1 MKITVGYLATPSGDD
16 GVALA
21 TALARALDASID
33 IVLVMAVDEPV
44 MEGSGPYRKVLAAKA
59 EGWVADA
66 AAQVPSGIEVTT
78 HVLSHESFAR
88 ALIDFAVQ
96 TDADMIVVG
105 GAGDGLLNRHSVGS
119 VAGQLLHASEVPL
132 ALAPRGYRLSNAPI
146 TDLTVAVPT
155 RASAPNPLPFA
166 ITIASAAHVP
176 VRLVS
181 LVSLEPTGAPSD
193 ETSLDTRRRQV
204 AAAQDN
210 LDHAVRTLPDI
221 DGLESIVADG
231 STLAE
236 AMGNLDW
243 KPGDVLFLGSS
254 RLATPKRVFLG
265 SSAAKILRAAPVPV
279 IVVPHE

>member
-21 TALARALDASID
+21 IALARALDASID

-44 MEGSGPYRKVLAAKA
+44 MEGSGPYRKVLEAKA
-59 EGWVADA
+59 KGWVDDA
-66 AAQVPSGIEVTT
+66 AAQVPSGIAVTT

-96 TDADMIVVG
+96 TGADMIVVG
-105 GAGDGLLNRHSVGS
+105 GAGDGLLNRHSIGS

-132 ALAPRGYRLSNAPI
+132 ALAPRGYRLSDAPI

-155 RASAPNPLPFA
+155 RASASNPLPFA
-166 ITIASAAHVP
+166 ITLASAAHVP

-193 ETSLDTRRRQV
+193 ESSLDTRRRQV
-204 AAAQDN
+204 AAAQEN
-210 LDHAVRTLPDI
+210 LEHAARTLPDI
-221 DGLESIVADG
+221 DGLQSVVADG
-231 STLAE
+231 SSLDE

-254 RLATPKRVFLG
+254 GLASPKRVFLG
-265 SSAAKILRAAPVPV
+265 SSATKILRAAPVPV
-279 IVVPHE
+279 VVVPHE

>member
-21 TALARALDASID
+21 IALARALDASID

-44 MEGSGPYRKVLAAKA
+44 MEGSGPYRKVLEAKA
-59 EGWVADA
+59 KGWLDDA
-66 AAQVPSGIEVTT
+66 AAQVPSGIAVTT

-96 TDADMIVVG
+96 TGADMIVVG
-105 GAGDGLLNRHSVGS
+105 GAGDGLLNRHSIGS

-132 ALAPRGYRLSNAPI
+132 ALAPRGYRLSDAPI

-155 RASAPNPLPFA
+155 RASASNPLPFA
-166 ITIASAAHVP
+166 ITLASAAHVP

-193 ETSLDTRRRQV
+193 ESSLDTRRRQV
-204 AAAQDN
+204 AAAQEN
-210 LDHAVRTLPDI
+210 LEHAARTLPDI
-221 DGLESIVADG
+221 DGLQSVVADG
-231 STLAE
+231 SSLDE

-254 RLATPKRVFLG
+254 GLASPKRVFLG
-265 SSAAKILRAAPVPV
+265 SSATKILRAAPVPV
-279 IVVPHE
+279 VVVPHE

>member
-21 TALARALDASID
+21 IALARALDASID
-33 IVLVMAVDEPV
+33 IVLVVSVDEPV
-44 MEGSGPYRKVLAAKA
+44 MEGSGPYRKVLEAKA
-59 EGWVADA
+59 KGWVDDA
-66 AAQVPSGIEVTT
+66 AAQVPSDIAVTT

-105 GAGDGLLNRHSVGS
+105 GAGDGLLNRHSIGS

-132 ALAPRGYRLSNAPI
+132 ALAPRGYRLSDAPI

-166 ITIASAAHVP
+166 IALASAAHVP

-204 AAAQDN
+204 AAAQEN
-210 LDHAVRTLPDI
+210 LEHAARTLPDI
-221 DGLESIVADG
+221 DGLQSIVADG
-231 STLAE
+231 SSLDE

-254 RLATPKRVFLG
+254 GLASPKRVFLG

-279 IVVPHE
+279 VVVPHE

>member
-21 TALARALDASID
+21 VALARTLDASID

-44 MEGSGPYRKVLAAKA
+44 MEGSGPYRRVLEAKA
-59 EGWVADA
+59 QGWVDDA
-66 AAQVPSGIEVTT
+66 AAQVPSGITVTT
-78 HVLSHESFAR
+78 HVLSNESFAR
-88 ALIDFAVQ
+88 ALIDFARQ
-96 TDADMIVVG
+96 ADADLIVVG
-105 GAGDGLLNRHSVGS
+105 GAGDGLLNRHSIGS

-132 ALAPRGYRLSNAPI
+132 ALAPRGYRLSLAPI

-155 RASAPNPLPFA
+155 RASASNPLPFA
-166 ITIASAAHVP
+166 ITLASAAHLP

-181 LVSLEPTGAPSD
+181 LVSLEPTGAPID
-193 ETSLDTRRRQV
+193 ESSLDTRRRQV
-204 AAAQDN
+204 AAAQAN
-210 LDHAVRTLPDI
+210 LEHAARTLPDI
-221 DGLESIVADG
+221 DGLQSVVADG
-231 STLAE
+231 SSLDE

-254 RLATPKRVFLG
+254 GLASPKRVFLG

-279 IVVPHE
+279 VVVPHD

>member
-210 LDHAVRTLPDI
+210 LELAVRTLPDI

-231 STLAE
+231 SSLDE

-279 IVVPHE
+279 IVVPHD

>member
-132 ALAPRGYRLSNAPI
+132 ALAPRGYRLSDAPI

-279 IVVPHE
+279 IVVPHD

>member
-21 TALARALDASID
+21 IALARALDASID

-44 MEGSGPYRKVLAAKA
+44 MEGSGPYRKVLEAKA
-59 EGWVADA
+59 KGWVDDA
-66 AAQVPSGIEVTT
+66 AAQVPSGIAVTT

-96 TDADMIVVG
+96 TGSDMIVVG
-105 GAGDGLLNRHSVGS
+105 GAGDGLLNRHSIGS

-132 ALAPRGYRLSNAPI
+132 ALAPRGYRLSDAPI

-155 RASAPNPLPFA
+155 RASASNPLPFA
-166 ITIASAAHVP
+166 ITLASAAHVP

-193 ETSLDTRRRQV
+193 ESSLDTRRRQV
-204 AAAQDN
+204 AAAQEN
-210 LDHAVRTLPDI
+210 LELAARTLPGI
-221 DGLESIVADG
+221 DGLQSVVADG
-231 STLAE
+231 SSLDE

-254 RLATPKRVFLG
+254 GLASPKRVFLG
-265 SSAAKILRAAPVPV
+265 SSATKILRAAPVPV
-279 IVVPHE
+279 VVVPHE

>member
-21 TALARALDASID
+21 IALARALDASID

-44 MEGSGPYRKVLAAKA
+44 MEGSGPYRKVLEAKA
-59 EGWVADA
+59 KGWVDDA
-66 AAQVPSGIEVTT
+66 AAQVPSGIAVTT

-96 TDADMIVVG
+96 NDADMIVVG
-105 GAGDGLLNRHSVGS
+105 GARDGLLNRHSIGS

-132 ALAPRGYRLSNAPI
+132 ALAPRGYRLSDAPI

-166 ITIASAAHVP
+166 ITLASAAHVP

-204 AAAQDN
+204 AAARDN
-210 LDHAVRTLPDI
+210 LEHAVRTLPDI
-221 DGLESIVADG
+221 EGLQSVVADG
-231 STLAE
+231 SSLDE
-236 AMGNLDW
+236 AMSNLDW

-254 RLATPKRVFLG
+254 GLASPKRVFLG

-279 IVVPHE
+279 VVVPHE

>member
-21 TALARALDASID
+21 VALARTLDASID

-44 MEGSGPYRKVLAAKA
+44 MEGSGPYRRVLEAKA
-59 EGWVADA
+59 QGWVDDA
-66 AAQVPSGIEVTT
+66 ASQVPSGITVTT
-78 HVLSHESFAR
+78 HVLSNESFAR
-88 ALIDFAVQ
+88 ALIDFARQ
-96 TDADMIVVG
+96 ADADLIVVG
-105 GAGDGLLNRHSVGS
+105 GAGDGLLNRHSIGS

-132 ALAPRGYRLSNAPI
+132 ALAPRGYRLSLAPI

-155 RASAPNPLPFA
+155 RASASNPLPFA
-166 ITIASAAHVP
+166 ITLASAAHLP

-181 LVSLEPTGAPSD
+181 LVSLEPTGAPTD
-193 ETSLDTRRRQV
+193 ESSLDTRRRQV
-204 AAAQDN
+204 AAAQAN
-210 LDHAVRTLPDI
+210 LEHAARTLPDI
-221 DGLESIVADG
+221 DGLQSIVADG
-231 STLAE
+231 SSLDE

-254 RLATPKRVFLG
+254 GLASPKRVFLG

-279 IVVPHE
+279 VVVPHD

>member
-44 MEGSGPYRKVLAAKA
+44 MEGSGPYRKILEAKA
-59 EGWVADA
+59 RGWVDDA

-88 ALIDFAVQ
+88 ALIDFAVNS
-96 TDADMIVVG
+96 DADMIVVG
-105 GAGDGLLNRHSVGS
+105 GASDGLLNRHSIGS

-132 ALAPRGYRLSNAPI
+132 ALAPRGYRLSSAPI

-155 RASAPNPLPFA
+155 RSSAPNPLPFA
-166 ITIASAAHVP
+166 FTLASAAHVP
-176 VRLVS
+176 LRLVS
-181 LVSLEPTGAPSD
+181 LVSLESTGTPSD

-204 AAAQDN
+204 AAAQEN
-210 LDHAVRTLPDI
+210 LELAARTLPGI
-221 DGLESIVADG
+221 EGLESVVADG
-231 STLAE
+231 STLDE
-236 AMGNLDW
+236 AVGNLEW
-243 KPGDVLFLGSS
+243 KPGDVLLLGSS

-279 IVVPHE
+279 VVVPHE

>member
-21 TALARALDASID
+21 IALARALDASID
-33 IVLVMAVDEPV
+33 IVLVVSVDEPV
-44 MEGSGPYRKVLAAKA
+44 MEGSGPYRKVLEAKA
-59 EGWVADA
+59 KGWVDDA
-66 AAQVPSGIEVTT
+66 AAQVPSDIAVTT

-105 GAGDGLLNRHSVGS
+105 GAGDGLLNRHSIGS

-132 ALAPRGYRLSNAPI
+132 ALAPRGYRLSEAPI

-166 ITIASAAHVP
+166 IALASAAHVP

-181 LVSLEPTGAPSD
+181 LVSLEPTGAPSG

-204 AAAQDN
+204 AAAQEN
-210 LDHAVRTLPDI
+210 LEHAARTLPDI
-221 DGLESIVADG
+221 DGLQSIVADG
-231 STLAE
+231 SSLDE

-254 RLATPKRVFLG
+254 GLASPKRVFLG
-265 SSAAKILRAAPVPV
+265 SSATKILRAAPVPV
-279 IVVPHE
+279 VVVPHE

>member
-279 IVVPHE
+279 IVVPHD

>member
-132 ALAPRGYRLSNAPI
+132 ALAPRGYRLSDAPI

-210 LDHAVRTLPDI
+210 LDHAIRTLPDI

-279 IVVPHE
+279 IVVPHD

>member
-21 TALARALDASID
+21 IALARALDASID
-33 IVLVMAVDEPV
+33 IVLVMAADEPV
-44 MEGSGPYRKVLAAKA
+44 MEGSGPYRKVLEAKA
-59 EGWVADA
+59 KGWVDDA
-66 AAQVPSGIEVTT
+66 AAQVPSGIAVTT

-105 GAGDGLLNRHSVGS
+105 GAGDGLLNRHSIGS

-132 ALAPRGYRLSNAPI
+132 ALAPRGYRLSSAPI

-155 RASAPNPLPFA
+155 RASASNPLPFA
-166 ITIASAAHVP
+166 ITLASAAHVP

-204 AAAQDN
+204 AAAQEN
-210 LDHAVRTLPDI
+210 LEHAARTLPDI
-221 DGLESIVADG
+221 EGLQSVVADG
-231 STLAE
+231 SSLDE

-254 RLATPKRVFLG
+254 GLASPKRVFLG

-279 IVVPHE
+279 VVVPHE